1 CGVLEGPRVPVA
13 RTSARSISR
22 RTAWSGRISN
32 SGCGRCRRSARCV
45 TAVDSLRGRAYVHG
59 ITVTWQL
66 RGVGRLRREARR
78 VTDAVRRVLPDTPEG
93 RDLRAK
99 VAAVPFWWHSIDLG
113 FGVTTPGMKSAEQLA
128 KETAALALPGFA
140 GKTVL
145 DIGAWDGFF
154 SFLAATH
161 GAAGVVACDHFAW
174 ALDREAKDRYKADCK
189 RRRVPPE
196 AFDRVPSLWR
206 FDDLPGKR
214 GFDLAHARRGSRVE
228 PLVADYMTMNVEAVG
243 AFDVVLYLGVLY
255 HMENPLGALRR
266 IRELTKGVAIIETEA
281 VAVGGFERQAV
292 ARVFPP
298 YGKLVDDPT
307 NFWAPNAP
315 CLAGMCETAG
325 FGRVELLTAPPRP
338 RRGHAERYRLVAHA
352 FV

>member
-145 DIGAWDGFF
+145 DIAPVTA
-154 SFLAATH
+154 SSAYSRKRTAPRASSRATTSP
-161 GAAGVVACDHFAW
+161 G
-174 ALDREAKDRYKADCK
+174 LSIE
-189 RRRVPPE
+189 RRRIATRRTVSGGVCRPK
-196 AFDRVPSLWR
+196 PSI
-206 FDDLPGKR
+206 
-214 GFDLAHARRGSRVE
+214 A
-228 PLVADYMTMNVEAVG
+228 
-243 AFDVVLYLGVLY
+243 
-255 HMENPLGALRR
+255 
-266 IRELTKGVAIIETEA
+266 
-281 VAVGGFERQAV
+281 
-292 ARVFPP
+292 
-298 YGKLVDDPT
+298 
-307 NFWAPNAP
+307 
-315 CLAGMCETAG
+315 
-325 FGRVELLTAPPRP
+325 
-338 RRGHAERYRLVAHA
+338 
-352 FV
+352 